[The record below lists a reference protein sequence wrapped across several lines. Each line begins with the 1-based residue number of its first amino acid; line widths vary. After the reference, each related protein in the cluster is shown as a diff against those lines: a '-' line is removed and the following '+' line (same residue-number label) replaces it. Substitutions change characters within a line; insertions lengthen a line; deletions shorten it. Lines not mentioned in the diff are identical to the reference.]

1 MSADLTASGGK
12 SGRPSFAN
20 DNPARRLLF
29 GVIGSILANMLLW
42 AGASEAVRLA
52 PRHVMTTVEI
62 TRVIIDKE
70 GHKQEKIVTK
80 QQVKQKV
87 AVLKEEIPRHAT
99 PLARKHRV
107 ASPPKPTPQGG
118 HNRILTA
125 LPTAHDAG
133 AADDTP
139 AVLPGGNATPGAVI
153 GQRNPG
159 DAVVNP
165 PTPALVRPAEV
176 PPAPIPAPAPKEPTQ
191 APAPKGPTQ
200 EAEAVFTVQLEIP
213 DELKQREF
221 KSFVR
226 VKVHVAADGTFSV
239 TLRTSSGNSEID
251 RRVLSALNRWK
262 WKPEL
267 KDGVAVESTQLFRFE
282 FEVK

>member
-12 SGRPSFAN
+12 SERPSFVN
-20 DNPARRLLF
+20 DNPAKRLVF
-29 GVIGSILANMLLW
+29 GVIGSIFANMLLW

-52 PRHVMTTVEI
+52 PRHVVTTVEI
-62 TRVIIDKE
+62 TRVIIDKQ

-80 QQVKQKV
+80 QQVRQKV
-87 AVLKEEIPRHAT
+87 AVLKKEIPRQT
-99 PLARKHRV
+99 IPPARRHRV

-191 APAPKGPTQ
+191 

-239 TLRTSSGNSEID
+239 TLRTSSGNPEID

>member
-1 MSADLTASGGK
+1 VSADLTASGGK
-12 SGRPSFAN
+12 SKRPSFVN

-29 GVIGSILANMLLW
+29 GVIGSIFANMLLW

-62 TRVIIDKE
+62 TRVIIDKQR
-70 GHKQEKIVTK
+70 HKQEKIVTK
-80 QQVKQKV
+80 QQVRQKV
-87 AVLKEEIPRHAT
+87 AVLKKEIPRQT
-99 PLARKHRV
+99 IPPARRHRV

-191 APAPKGPTQ
+191 

-239 TLRTSSGNSEID
+239 TLRTSSGNPEID

>member
-12 SGRPSFAN
+12 SERPSFVN
-20 DNPARRLLF
+20 DNPAKRLVF
-29 GVIGSILANMLLW
+29 GVIGSIFANMLLW

-52 PRHVMTTVEI
+52 PRHVVTTVEI
-62 TRVIIDKE
+62 TRVIIDKQ

-80 QQVKQKV
+80 QQVRQKV
-87 AVLKEEIPRHAT
+87 AVLKKEIPRQT
-99 PLARKHRV
+99 SPPARRHRV
-107 ASPPKPTPQGG
+107 PSPPAPTPQGA

-125 LPTAHDAG
+125 LPRANDAG

-153 GQRNPG
+153 GQQNPG

-176 PPAPIPAPAPKEPTQ
+176 PPAPIPAPAPKE
-191 APAPKGPTQ
+191 PTQ

-239 TLRTSSGNSEID
+239 TLRTSSGNPEID

>member
-12 SGRPSFAN
+12 SKRPSFVN

-29 GVIGSILANMLLW
+29 GVIGSIFANMLLW

-62 TRVIIDKE
+62 TRVIIDKQR
-70 GHKQEKIVTK
+70 HKQEKIVTK
-80 QQVKQKV
+80 QQVRQKV
-87 AVLKEEIPRHAT
+87 AVLKKEIPRQT
-99 PLARKHRV
+99 IPPARRHRV

-191 APAPKGPTQ
+191 

-239 TLRTSSGNSEID
+239 TLRTSSGNPEID